1 MDVLGEMGVLASI
14 RPFPCPSF
22 LGTCLA
28 EGETGVE
35 PLKSALGGLD
45 SATSPGS
52 LALGSMLE
60 KSLSQIG

>member
-1 MDVLGEMGVLASI
+1 MDVLGEMGVLVSI
-14 RPFPCPSF
+14 RPVPCPSF

-45 SATSPGS
+45 SATSAGS
-52 LALGSMLE
+52 LALGSMQE
-60 KSLSQIG
+60 KSLSRTG